1 MEKQVSEN
9 VIQYIVYGIVILFS
23 FIKSFSAA
31 YQYVKDIF
39 SSKGTK
45 DSKGDI
51 TVNVSNIKEK
61 EITVVSDYMNFL
73 RLLLE
78 QGAIMKA
85 MTDLRSDILR
95 EQMDYFSRHM
105 EAIKI
110 STTDII
116 VSLLRDADIEDI
128 HMGTYFNNFE
138 NFMDIVE
145 NNCTIK
151 FRQMC
156 RDNHFS
162 ECSQQEY
169 RDLIARNTTIIE
181 GLINDLFRKRYSQ
194 RLMIKNFKRMNAIK
208 PLIKAALL
216 DCFEQAKEIATEK
229 EKKVLISKESF
240 EKKVTALVGTE
251 YKLEI

>member
-1 MEKQVSEN
+1 MEKQVSDN
-9 VIQYIVYGIVILFS
+9 IIQYIVYGIVILFS
-23 FIKSFSAA
+23 FIKTFSAA

-39 SSKGTK
+39 SSKGSK

-51 TVNVSNIKEK
+51 TVNVSNTKERDAAL
-61 EITVVSDYMNFL
+61 VSDYMNFL

-78 QGAIMKA
+78 QGTIMKA
-85 MTDLRSDILR
+85 MTDLRSEILR
-95 EQMDYFSRHM
+95 DQMDYFSRHL

-116 VSLLRDADIEDI
+116 VGLLKDADIEDI

-138 NFMDIVE
+138 NFIDIVE
-145 NNCTIK
+145 NNCIIK

-156 RDNHFS
+156 KDNHFS
-162 ECSQQEY
+162 ACSQQEY
-169 RDLIARNTTIIE
+169 KDLIARNTTIIE

-194 RLMIKNFKRMNAIK
+194 RLMLKNFKRMNAIK

-216 DCFEQAKEIATEK
+216 DCFEQAREIASEK
-229 EKKVLISKESF
+229 EKKVLFAKEAF

-251 YKLEI
+251 YKLEL